1 MDIELESTGLKVKG
15 NCVIQDLLPLQKTM
29 LELIESERS
38 SVELDLSDVEAID
51 TAGVQLLAVCRNNA
65 LEKGKTFRINSESEA
80 VREALIIT
88 GLESMLED
96 SEKA

>member
-38 SVELDLSDVEAID
+38 SVMLDLSGVEAID

>member
-38 SVELDLSDVEAID
+38 SVELDLSAVEAID

-65 LEKGKTFRINSESEA
+65 LEKGRHSGL
-80 VREALIIT
+80 AL
-88 GLESMLED
+88 SQKQ
-96 SEKA
+96 SEKH

>member
-38 SVELDLSDVEAID
+38 SVELDLSAVEAID

-65 LEKGKTFRINSESEA
+65 LEKGKTFRISSDSEA

-96 SEKA
+96 SKKA

>member
-38 SVELDLSDVEAID
+38 SVELDLSGVEAID

-65 LEKGKTFRINSESEA
+65 LENGKTFRINSESEA
-80 VREALIIT
+80 VREALLIT

>member
-1 MDIELESTGLKVKG
+1 MDIELESKGLKVKG

-38 SVELDLSDVEAID
+38 SVELDLSGVEAID

>member
-38 SVELDLSDVEAID
+38 SVELDLSGVEAID

-65 LEKGKTFRINSESEA
+65 LEKGKTFRIKSESEA

>member
-38 SVELDLSDVEAID
+38 SVELDLSGVEAID

>member
-38 SVELDLSDVEAID
+38 SVELDLSAVEAID

>member
-38 SVELDLSDVEAID
+38 SVVLDLSGVEAID

>member
-1 MDIELESTGLKVKG
+1 MDIELESKGLKVKG

-38 SVELDLSDVEAID
+38 SVELDLSGVEAID

-65 LEKGKTFRINSESEA
+65 LEKGKTFRIGSESEA

>member
-1 MDIELESTGLKVKG
+1 
-15 NCVIQDLLPLQKTM
+15 
-29 LELIESERS
+29 
-38 SVELDLSDVEAID
+38 
-51 TAGVQLLAVCRNNA
+51 